1 MSLSKKEK
9 KENEI
14 KVVMISA
21 LFAGSTAKFITHP
34 IDTVKAKLQVNY
46 KKNLTITVREMVKVI
61 TLNEGIAGFYKGL
74 PVSLIGSL
82 PGSVLYFGSYE
93 FAKKNIIEKKLTDY
107 NFLNYFISGMF
118 AETIACLV
126 FVPVDIIKERRQV
139 QSNIKTFEYKND
151 LDALVQIIRKEGVRG
166 IYKAY
171 GATLASFGP
180 LSATQFTI
188 FEKMKGLFVSNDNT
202 AYLKRIKKENKDL
215 VKKELTFLESMFC
228 SSISSGL
235 ASIITNPLDLVK
247 MRMQVQ
253 RAGSN
258 YTAENAE
265 YKNIIQGLGVV
276 LRNEGFNGLFKGS
289 IARALYFIPMGS
301 LTMTFVEIMK
311 PVVRNM
317 M

>member
-1 MSLSKKEK
+1 
-9 KENEI
+9 
-14 KVVMISA
+14 
-21 LFAGSTAKFITHP
+21 
-34 IDTVKAKLQVNY
+34 
-46 KKNLTITVREMVKVI
+46 
-61 TLNEGIAGFYKGL
+61 
-74 PVSLIGSL
+74 
-82 PGSVLYFGSYE
+82 
-93 FAKKNIIEKKLTDY
+93 
-107 NFLNYFISGMF
+107 MF

-301 LTMTFVEIMK
+301 LTMTFVEIIK